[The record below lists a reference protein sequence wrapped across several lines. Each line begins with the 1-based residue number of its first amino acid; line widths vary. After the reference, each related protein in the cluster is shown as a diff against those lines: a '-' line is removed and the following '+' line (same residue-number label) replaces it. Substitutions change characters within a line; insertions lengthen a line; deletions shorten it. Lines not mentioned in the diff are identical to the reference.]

1 MSATKEAELTL
12 AVLLYA
18 VRCLAEGD
26 QLALRGMNFGP
37 QEVEALRAMSLAD
50 LYRLESLQA
59 HCLDVRLNRAVY
71 WPLMEHLQRERE
83 GEQLQQELIRADAPF
98 EMMQHLFG
106 MSSREYT
113 RLRKLLS
120 LPSSVGRPPLVD
132 DPLEH
137 RVWDAWSQ
145 LVQEGAPEPLS
156 PQQYLA
162 LHQDT
167 DAPMRALWTLTRRWA
182 EYGDLSSGTGT
193 ADAASPAPKTHRT
206 AP

>member
-37 QEVEALRAMSLAD
+37 KEVEALRAMSLGD
-50 LYRLESLQA
+50 LYRIESLQA
-59 HCLDVRLNRAVY
+59 HCLDIRLNRAVY

-83 GEQLQQELIRADAPF
+83 GEQLQQDLIQADAPF
-98 EMMQHLFG
+98 EMMQRLFG
-106 MSSREYT
+106 MGSREYT

-132 DPLEH
+132 DGLEH

-145 LVQEGAPEPLS
+145 LVREGAPDPLS

-167 DAPMRALWTLTRRWA
+167 GAPMRALWTLTRRWA
-182 EYGDLSSGTGT
+182 EYGDLFSGTGSG
-193 ADAASPAPKTHRT
+193 DATSQTPQINGTEP
-206 AP
+206 